1 VPSSLSRCP
10 TGKRSKGWIT
20 PGWLIAAARQLT
32 GKPTLTLAAMAERLD
47 PQTLAGLLSHR
58 RDHIALREGRDTDRR
73 AKRVY
78 PKPSDPGSMH
88 EDADPF

>member
-1 VPSSLSRCP
+1 
-10 TGKRSKGWIT
+10 
-20 PGWLIAAARQLT
+20 
-32 GKPTLTLAAMAERLD
+32 MAERLD